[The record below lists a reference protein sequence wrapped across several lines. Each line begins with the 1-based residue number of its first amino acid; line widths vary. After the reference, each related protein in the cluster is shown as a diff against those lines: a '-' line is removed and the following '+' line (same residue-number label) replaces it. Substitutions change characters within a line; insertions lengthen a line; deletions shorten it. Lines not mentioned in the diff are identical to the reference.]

1 MMQPYNRLAGYVFRR
16 LTRENSMIRSSIRL
30 LFVLSLTL
38 ASAVLASAQQR
49 PLLTEDVDIIK
60 PGVIRIESGF
70 EFLQKQRFPL
80 SGLEGD
86 VVKLADTRL
95 SFGLAPNVEFQIEWT
110 FQSFL
115 SIKSRGP
122 SAIPLKLGAN
132 DADTN
137 DVGDARLWM
146 KMKLRNESHSLPALG
161 FRFGVE
167 LPNSNQARG
176 IGTNTTNFY
185 GVVTAG
191 KRLGDKV
198 NVFGNIGL
206 GILTAPLEATSQND
220 VLLYGLA
227 GTYAASDRLTLLGE
241 VNGFH
246 STRKRPPIGTEDF
259 SEARLGAQIR
269 ALGVRWY
276 AAGIFGTSKRAPKT
290 GLAVGF
296 TYDWDAFNPIK

>member
-1 MMQPYNRLAGYVFRR
+1 
-16 LTRENSMIRSSIRL
+16 MIRSIVKL
-30 LFVLSLTL
+30 LIVLSFL
-38 ASAVLASAQQR
+38 AAAADITSAQQR

-60 PGVIRIESGF
+60 PGVVRIESGF
-70 EFLQKQRFPL
+70 EFLQRQRFPL

-110 FQSFL
+110 IQNFL
-115 SIKSRGP
+115 SIKNHGV

-132 DADTN
+132 ESDTN
-137 DVGDARLWM
+137 DVGDAKLWM
-146 KMKLRNESHSLPALG
+146 KIKLRNESAAAPAVG

-176 IGTNTTNFY
+176 IGNNTTNFY
-185 GVVTAG
+185 GMIAG
-191 KRLGDKV
+191 GKHIGKL

-227 GTYAASDRLTLLGE
+227 GTYTASDRLTLLGE
-241 VNGFH
+241 VNGYH
-246 STRKRPPIGTEDF
+246 STRKHAPLGTEDF
-259 SEARLGAQIR
+259 SEAHLGAQIR

-276 AAGIFGTSKRAPKT
+276 AAGIIGTSKRAPRT
-290 GLAVGF
+290 GLAVGL
-296 TYDWDAFNPIK
+296 

>member
-1 MMQPYNRLAGYVFRR
+1 M
-16 LTRENSMIRSSIRL
+16 TRSFGRL
-30 LFVLSLTL
+30 LVVSIAISAL
-38 ASAVLASAQQR
+38 AAVASAQQR
-49 PLLTEDVDIIK
+49 PLLTEDVDIVK
-60 PGVIRIESGF
+60 PGIIRIETGF
-70 EFLQKQRFPL
+70 EFLQNQRFPL
-80 SGLEGD
+80 SGLRGD
-86 VVKLADTRL
+86 VTKLGDTRL
-95 SFGLAPNVEFQIEWT
+95 SFGLASNVEFQIEWT
-110 FQSFL
+110 IQNLL

-122 SAIPLKLGAN
+122 SGIPLNFGVN
-132 DADTN
+132 ESTTS

-146 KMKLRNESHSLPALG
+146 KIKLRNESRLAPTVG

-185 GVVTAG
+185 GMITAG
-191 KRLGDKV
+191 KRVGDKL
-198 NVFGNIGL
+198 NVFGNLGL

-227 GTYAASDRLTLLGE
+227 GTYAASERLNIVGE

-246 STRKRPPIGTEDF
+246 STRKTAPLGTDNF

-276 AAGIFGTSKRAPKT
+276 AAGIFGISNRAPKT
-290 GLAVGF
+290 GLAIGV